1 MINEIVGIGGEDM
14 RDIMIRIV
22 IVYSFCIW
30 GAYATTDILRLL
42 NGAELPVWKSSCHCP
57 VCRGKIRLADQIPI
71 FSYVYG
77 KGKCRNC
84 GSRIP
89 LSDLFLELIIIAGF
103 TVLSLCTD
111 FSWQCLIACI
121 VGYELLK
128 AGCLLVFGIRKEGF
142 AKNLLYSIFSNLL
155 IFIMISFLFLLRHLC

>member
-1 MINEIVGIGGEDM
+1 MRGIF
-14 RDIMIRIV
+14 IRMV

-42 NGAELPVWKSSCHCP
+42 EGAVLPVWKSSCHCP
-57 VCRGKIRLADQIPI
+57 MCKGKIRLADQIPI

-89 LSDLFLELIIIAGF
+89 LSDLFLELFIIAGF
-103 TVLSLCTD
+103 TGLSLCTD

-128 AGCLLVFGIRKEGF
+128 VACFLIFGVRKEGF
-142 AKNLLYSIFSNLL
+142 AKNLFYSICSNLL
-155 IFIMISFLFLLRHLC
+155 IFTMISFLFLLRHLC